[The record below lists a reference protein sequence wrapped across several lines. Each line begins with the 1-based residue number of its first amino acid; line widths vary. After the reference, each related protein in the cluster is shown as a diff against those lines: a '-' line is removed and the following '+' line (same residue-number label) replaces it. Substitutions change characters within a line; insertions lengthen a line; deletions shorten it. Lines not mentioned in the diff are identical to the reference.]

1 MSKLS
6 SKVLHDISDNDMIK
20 LGHVQKA
27 VKDSIIIEQVH
38 IVMAPDINGVGRIF
52 GGRLMEWIDVL
63 SAVVARDYTHLD
75 VTTIKVEELI
85 FEKPAYINDT
95 IVMRGRVVSH
105 GKTSVIVEVLSY
117 ARKLTGEEFPINTAR
132 LKLVAINDAG
142 VATNIAIK

>member
-1 MSKLS
+1 MSKFS
-6 SKVLHDISDNDMIK
+6 SKVLHEITNKDKEIV
-20 LGHVQKA
+20 GHVQKA
-27 VKDSIIIEQVH
+27 VSGSPVIEQVH

-85 FEKPAYINDT
+85 FLKPAYINDT
-95 IVMRGRVVSH
+95 IIMRGRVISH
-105 GKTSVIVEVLSY
+105 GKTSVIVEVLTY

-132 LKLVAINDAG
+132 LKMVAIDERG
-142 VATNIAIK
+142 VATNITK